1 MNYLV
6 IQDNTITQV
15 CTSME
20 SLLEHLNV
28 EITLRGVIYVK
39 GEKFPASYNMQEYT
53 REEVINDIERYHL
66 KKIECMLKIGIYKLN
81 RI

>member
-1 MNYLV
+1 MDYLV
-6 IQDNTITQV
+6 IQNNTITQV

-28 EITLRGVIYVK
+28 EITLNGIIYVK
-39 GEKFPASYNMQEYT
+39 GEQFPTSYNMQEYT
-53 REEVINDIERYHL
+53 REEVIKDIQKYQL
-66 KKIECMLKIGIYKLN
+66 KKIECMLQIGIYKLN